1 MLDCERLKLGAPR
14 DGGVARCRLNRRVR
28 AGPNEQKTRKKKVT
42 TASRECQTFLSV
54 LNIRKPIL
62 IDRFCFF
69 VTDSVVFKF
78 ASGTPELHMQAL
90 ILAGGKGTR
99 LRPLTL
105 YTPKPVVPVVNRP
118 FLLYQIDIL
127 RRAGVK
133 DVTFSLS
140 YQPDKIEDVLGNY
153 SDLGVNLRFITEP
166 NPLGTG
172 GAYKFAADSIR
183 ETTIVLNGDIL
194 TDVDITKMLDFHREK
209 KAEATIA
216 LVPVED
222 PSAYGLVESDKKGR
236 VLRFL
241 EKPKPEVLATLNV
254 NTINAGIYILEPSIL
269 ELIPK
274 DENSSFEYNVFP
286 AILEKKKPF
295 FAYHLGKNYWRDIG
309 NPASYLA
316 AHKDLLGGKLNH
328 FESEESGP
336 SDIATAA
343 VIDRAS
349 VVGTG
354 CVIKPNAR
362 VINSVIG
369 PGVHLEEKALVE
381 NAVVWAHTRISSG
394 AEVRDSLIGR
404 SCFIGRNVSVTAGT
418 VLGDKSTIPDYS
430 RV

>member
-1 MLDCERLKLGAPR
+1 
-14 DGGVARCRLNRRVR
+14 
-28 AGPNEQKTRKKKVT
+28 
-42 TASRECQTFLSV
+42 
-54 LNIRKPIL
+54 
-62 IDRFCFF
+62 
-69 VTDSVVFKF
+69 
-78 ASGTPELHMQAL
+78 MQAL

-133 DVTFSLS
+133 DITFSLS

-153 SDLGVNLRFITEP
+153 SDLGVNLGFITEP

-172 GAYKFAADSIR
+172 GAYKFAADSIK

-194 TDVDITKMLDFHREK
+194 TDVDIAKMLASHREK

-222 PSAYGLVESDKKGR
+222 PSAYGLVETDKKGR

-241 EKPKPEVLATLNV
+241 EKPKPEVLATLTI
-254 NTINAGIYILEPSIL
+254 NTINAGVYILEPSIL
-269 ELIPK
+269 ELIPVN
-274 DENSSFEYNVFP
+274 ENTSFEYNVFP
-286 AILEKKKPF
+286 AILKKKKPF
-295 FAYHLGKNYWRDIG
+295 FAYDLGGSYWRDIG

-316 AHKDLLGGKLNH
+316 AHMDLLAGNLDHFGK
-328 FESEESGP
+328 EESGP

-349 VVGTG
+349 ALGTG
-354 CVIKPNAR
+354 CVIKPGAR
-362 VINSVIG
+362 VINSVLG
-369 PGVHLEEKALVE
+369 PGVQLEEKAFVE
-381 NAVVWAHTRISSG
+381 NSVVWAHARISTG
-394 AEVRDSLIGR
+394 AVVQGAVIGR
-404 SCFIGRNVSVTAGT
+404 GCFIGRNVVVTAGA

-430 RV
+430 RI